1 MGAEPD
7 AAGHTTE
14 LPLTAGQLREYLAGT
29 PKNKPLIAVTP
40 DGDSFLVTGIGFGQ
54 VDWGRGNDLEVEDR
68 YLELSTVDAPRE
80 LMLFPKSKS
89 EGTADAPIEKDISTR
104 EKSDVDAAAIAATLR
119 ATETEDEGAAY
130 LEGLKLDRDGLLAVA
145 AELQLTRMQSVRS
158 QAELR
163 RRILKQAIGAR
174 RKFEGLRK
182 W

>member
-7 AAGHTTE
+7 AATDHTTAK
-14 LPLTAGQLREYLAGT
+14 PLTAGQLREYLAGI
-29 PKNKPLIAVTP
+29 PDDKPLIAVTP

-54 VDWGRGNDLEVEDR
+54 VDWGRGNGLEVEDR

-80 LMLFPKSKS
+80 LMLFPKSKH
-89 EGTADAPIEKDISTR
+89 
-104 EKSDVDAAAIAATLR
+104 AASIAAQLR
-119 ATETEDEGAAY
+119 ETETETESQGAAF
-130 LEGLKLDRDGLLAVA
+130 LAGLQLDREGLLAVA
-145 AELQLTRMQSVRS
+145 EELQLTRMESVRS
-158 QAELR
+158 LAELR